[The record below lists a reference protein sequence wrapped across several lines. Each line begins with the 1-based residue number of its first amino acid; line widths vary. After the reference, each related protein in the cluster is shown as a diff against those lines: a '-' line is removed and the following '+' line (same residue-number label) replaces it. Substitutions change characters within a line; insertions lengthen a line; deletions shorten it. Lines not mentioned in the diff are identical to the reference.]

1 MDNLDM
7 PSKMH
12 RVFAALEAY
21 GCDNIDELLALTATD
36 EPADTVDFMSWDDLA
51 DHIIK
56 VLRGQAHHL
65 NDEAD
70 RLAQQYRSKAAR
82 INFILDKGPL

>member
-21 GCDNIDELLALTATD
+21 GCQSIDELLALVAD
-36 EPADTVDFMSWDDLA
+36 DPNNPADFMTWDDLA

-70 RLAQQYRSKAAR
+70 RLAQQYRSKADR
-82 INFILDKGPL
+82 INFILDNGPL